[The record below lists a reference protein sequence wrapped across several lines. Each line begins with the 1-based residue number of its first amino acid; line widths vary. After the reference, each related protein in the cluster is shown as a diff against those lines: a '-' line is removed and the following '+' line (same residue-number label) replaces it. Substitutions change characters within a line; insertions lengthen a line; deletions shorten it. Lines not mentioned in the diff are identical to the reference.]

1 MKEFRAASVRP
12 LMLVLAIIKPCLH
25 ELATLQPWTSN
36 PEKQCLAHW
45 SVYRCTFGATPE
57 MVQ

>member
-25 ELATLQPWTSN
+25 ELATLQP
-36 PEKQCLAHW
+36 
-45 SVYRCTFGATPE
+45 
-57 MVQ
+57 